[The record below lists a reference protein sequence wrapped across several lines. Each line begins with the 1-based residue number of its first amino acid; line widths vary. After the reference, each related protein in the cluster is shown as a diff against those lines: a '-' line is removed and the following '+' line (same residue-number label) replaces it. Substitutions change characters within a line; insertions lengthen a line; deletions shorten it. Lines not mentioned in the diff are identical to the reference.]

1 MAIMLSMRIKIE
13 RADIFNYV
21 VGNTNY
27 DPIERQIDPEKYE
40 VYDHAIYDH
49 TRKVSIPQS
58 ETYHNYME
66 HLRNLKDK
74 AKDMS
79 AYEITKLCVE
89 IHEIS
94 PKNINIT

>member
-1 MAIMLSMRIKIE
+1 MRIKIE
-13 RADIFNYV
+13 QADIFNYV
-21 VGNTNY
+21 VGNTTY

-66 HLRNLKDK
+66 HLRNLKER
-74 AKDMS
+74 AKDMDS
-79 AYEITKLCVE
+79 FEITKLSEE

-94 PKNINIT
+94 PKHININ

>member
-1 MAIMLSMRIKIE
+1 MRIKIE
-13 RADIFNYV
+13 KADIFNYV

-58 ETYHNYME
+58 ET
-66 HLRNLKDK
+66 
-74 AKDMS
+74 
-79 AYEITKLCVE
+79 
-89 IHEIS
+89 
-94 PKNINIT
+94 

>member
-13 RADIFNYV
+13 KADIFNYV

-66 HLRNLKDK
+66 HLRNLKYK
-74 AKDMS
+74 AKYMS
-79 AYEITKLCVE
+79 GYEITKLCVE

-94 PKNINIT
+94 PKHININ

>member
-1 MAIMLSMRIKIE
+1 MLLSMRIKIE
-13 RADIFNYV
+13 QADIFNYV

-49 TRKVSIPQS
+49 ETKVSIPQS

-66 HLRNLKDK
+66 HLRNLKDRV
-74 AKDMS
+74 KDMS
-79 AYEITKLCVE
+79 NHEISKLCVE
-89 IHEIS
+89 IQEIS
-94 PKNINIT
+94 PKYINIK

>member
-1 MAIMLSMRIKIE
+1 MLLLMRIKIQQ
-13 RADIFNYV
+13 ADIFNYV

-27 DPIERQIDPEKYE
+27 DPIERHIDPEKYE

-49 TRKVSIPQS
+49 TKKVSIPQS

-79 AYEITKLCVE
+79 VYEISKLSEE
-89 IHEIS
+89 IQEIS
-94 PKNINIT
+94 PKYINIK